1 MGATH
6 KNSILR
12 SLDLD
17 AAMVESLPEAVW
29 SELIGFIEYDNQL
42 VRESSKIGLDS
53 DAFYGGGLDSGPARE
68 AAVLRARSDWPA
80 R

>member
-6 KNSILR
+6 KDSILR

-17 AAMVESLPEAVW
+17 VAMVESLPEAVW

-42 VRESSKIGLDS
+42 ARETSDISDS
-53 DAFYGGGLDSGPARE
+53 DVLDTGGARE
-68 AAVLRARSDWPA
+68 ATACHSASGWPEG
-80 R
+80 

>member
-6 KNSILR
+6 KDSILT

-29 SELIGFIEYDNQL
+29 SELIGFIEYDSQL
-42 VRESSKIGLDS
+42 VRESTD
-53 DAFYGGGLDSGPARE
+53 GPDRE
-68 AAVLRARSDWPA
+68 GSHEAGAYPAISPWPA